1 MHSYASGLLHLGTK
15 LMSFQK
21 HTKEIYE
28 TTRFNIQ
35 KDLWELI
42 YPKHFVNTLLIH
54 HQGFN
59 RKNEILY
66 MAIIMRHGLASSLL
80 KDSCIDNP
88 SALLDKWEYYL
99 TTLNE
104 SEKSLKPTETI
115 VISDIFKPFKN
126 NADTKIIPRFILI
139 EGAPGMGKTT
149 LCKEIAYQWS
159 KKNLLKDSEF
169 LFIIYLRDIDPAV
182 SRRIKHLKDLV
193 HYMYS
198 FDDGATELS
207 EQCGKILNERE
218 SGDITIIFDGYDEF
232 DHSSDSLISK
242 ILSRKVLPK
251 CRIIV
256 TSRPSASYR
265 LHRIADVRIEVLGFN
280 DESKIEYIEQELK
293 NKPNKIKK
301 LQSYLKNN
309 PSLNSLCYMP
319 MMLTIL
325 LYVFK
330 ENEELPNNLTELYS
344 NFVALM
350 ISHHLQKQEKSQKTF
365 VSLQELPPEY
375 NNLVCRLSE
384 LAFLTLCNNQKVFSM
399 EDIKKLCPNLTLTST
414 DLESLGIINLVKY
427 FSSDKGKIDVFT
439 FLHLSIHEY
448 LAAYYVSSIN
458 QDLQLRYLEST
469 FLNQMYQETWNM
481 FTAMNH
487 NSWLLFQDYS
497 IYCCNKY
504 HQDLSNWISDVKSLS
519 FLKCFME
526 FYNIIN
532 AKSKSSNVDVVQ
544 FLFCNRNVKI
554 NQKHIYLSFC
564 SRESGY
570 QIEIKLFVI
579 DEASKVLHWFKLF
592 QMMSVIA
599 KFSLVFSVDQL
610 IILDRAN
617 EQQIFYCFQRKILIT
632 QICLANC
639 HISKG
644 IIDAMNFPILQGF
657 QIVDC
662 TFEHSVLLKLASYLS
677 NIFTL
682 SAIAIQNKKLS
693 ADQVSVLFSNVL
705 SIKNIKL
712 LDLSSNDL
720 HNDIIKMA
728 TALKLTKTLE
738 VLNLTKNNIP
748 HNAAAAIATIISSN
762 TLLREF
768 RIGENKLRSSIILIL
783 ENLCK
788 ISSLQILELNDNEIP
803 EDAGEAISS
812 VILSNRKLERLVLD
826 NNNIGK
832 GLLHVAKALQKLDSL
847 QVLGLSNNDMPK
859 EVSNELALAIER
871 NQSLKILQINDNNL
885 ESSSNNILEALCKL
899 SSLHS
904 LELQSNQL
912 YPDTGQ
918 CLSFVISKNVQLNQ
932 LLLHNNNIGKG
943 MFHIAKALQQLNT
956 VQILNLSNTN
966 MPKET
971 CHDLALAIKCNQCL
985 HTFKLCNNNLHSSV
999 SIILKALSKLSSL
1012 KELDLKATQIS
1023 EDTGEYLSDIILNN
1037 ADLVCLNLNNNNI
1050 GKGMFQIAKALQQLG
1065 SLETLALGNTNMPRE
1080 IFDDLA
1086 LAIECNPCLN
1096 NLQLNDNNLQSSA
1109 INILLQALSKISTL
1123 KVLSLQ
1129 SNQLSEYA
1137 GEYISAVILK
1147 NDGLC
1152 ELNLNY
1158 NNIGKGVFHIAKVL
1172 QKCTSLTN
1180 LGLGNNNFPAEVC
1193 HELSLAIQSN
1203 QNLVSLGLF
1212 CNNLKLNVLQSM
1224 TKVSNLKCLSL
1235 QNTQLFQQTGLWLSS
1250 IILQNTGLIHLD
1262 LSDNHLGDGA
1272 LHVIKAIQC
1281 LTQLKILNL
1290 SNIKLTLSKKISEDC
1305 GKALLCGLMNNTNL
1319 ENVNLSNNNIG
1330 TIAIQVAKGLQHI
1343 SSLKL
1348 LNLSNCNL
1356 PKEICEELVHVITS
1370 NIHVEELLLSNNYD
1384 WCSSTTIIFLQAL
1397 SKISTLKVLYL
1408 QSDQLTEETG
1418 EYLASILFNNPN
1430 LKQIILNDN
1439 NIGKGMF
1446 KIAKALQQLG
1456 SLETLAL
1463 GNTNMPNGI
1472 CDDLALAIES
1482 NPCLNNLQLN
1492 DNNLQSS
1499 SITILL
1505 QALSKISTLK
1515 VLDLQSNQLNEHAG
1529 AYISSVILKNDGLC
1543 KLELD
1548 LNNIGKG
1555 ILYIAKA
1562 LQKCTSLTFLGLGNN
1577 NFPAEVCHELSLA
1590 IQSNKNL
1597 VSLGLFCNNLKLNVL
1612 QSMTKVSNLKVLSLQ
1627 NTQLFQQTGLWL
1639 SSIILQNTG
1648 LIYLDLSDNHLGD
1661 GALHIIKA
1669 IQCLTQLETLN
1680 LSNINLTLSK
1690 KISED
1695 CGKALLCGLMKNTNL
1710 KNVNLSN
1717 NNIGTIAIQVAK
1729 GLQHISSLKFL
1740 NLSNCNLPKEIC
1752 DELAYVITSNIHVE
1766 ELLLSN
1772 NYDWCSSTTIT
1783 FLQAL
1788 SKISTLKVLD
1798 LQGNQLTEETGEHLA
1813 SILFNNSNLQQINL
1827 NDNNIDKGMFHIGK
1841 ALQQL
1846 GSLETLALGNT
1857 NMPNELCYDL
1867 ALAIECNPCLNNLHL
1882 NDNNLQSSVINIIL
1896 RALSKVS
1903 TLKVLNL
1910 QSNQLEEN
1918 IADCLSTV
1926 LLNNTRLE
1934 QLLLYDNN
1942 IGKGT
1947 LHIAKAL
1954 QQLNS
1959 LKVLTLGNTSISKE
1973 VSNELALA
1981 IKQNH
1986 CFESLCL
1993 INCDLRTSVI
2003 IILDALTKIT
2013 SLKELNV
2020 QGNHMNEEV
2029 GKFIASAIYH
2039 NSGLRHLRISY
2050 NNINKGMICIVKAL
2064 QQSLNLQELYLSNT
2078 NIPLELCNELAKA
2091 IKCNEHLEG
2100 LYLDGNNFRNSVIFI
2115 LLSMYFFPS
2124 NIKTFDFFGTT
2135 ISEMACICLAA
2146 IIKNN
2151 NKLEWLSINLPME
2164 SLRIINALQNLST
2177 LKTLVFDSASI
2188 SNVTE
2193 VQLAS
2198 VIIKNKSL
2206 RFLSL
2211 SNVNLSQHI
2220 IPQAIAAISNLT
2232 QLCLEEALLLEE
2244 ISEDLALA
2252 ISRNASLEKL
2262 IISDNM
2268 LQNGLIKVANE
2279 CNKLNNIKVLQL
2291 AHNCII
2297 PSKAVEL
2304 TSIITQNTSLEG
2316 VLLGGITLNAAECFH
2331 FNINAVLNKREM
2343 TTCNTTDSVISDH
2356 CTFLEVVYLEMLRK
2370 QIDNDKKCFS
2380 NHPLCL
2386 NAKNFVFVQKL
2397 WRYFQ
2402 CRDDINQLRTC
2413 AFQQIVAL
2421 DAKKMISSLH
2431 ILEKVKSIDL
2441 ENNNVDEDASLE
2453 LATALYSNNVLEQ
2466 LWLRGNKLNTAGAL
2480 YILNSL
2486 KYLTTLQALDLSYNN
2501 IGSESADGIAA
2512 VIDNNPL
2519 MNQLWLDGNDL
2530 YSTGTIVICNAL
2542 KKIRTLSILSL
2553 CNNGITDDAADELF
2567 AVITHNVLLEDLL
2580 FSNNQLQYTGI
2591 TIIAESLNKLIKL
2604 RKLDLFNNNISRQGA
2619 TSLAVVLQNSTCLQD
2634 LFLSGNNL
2642 ETSGALEICNAL
2654 SHINSLHVL
2663 TLSNNN
2669 ISDEVTSQLIEVL
2682 NNNHLYALL
2691 IGGNGLECGALKIAQ
2706 VIENDN
2712 IAMQLLDFSN
2722 NNISEQDKE
2731 KIKVVFSKRE
2741 NFQFYM

>member
-1 MHSYASGLLHLGTK
+1 MHSYASGLLHLGTE
-15 LMSFQK
+15 LTLFQK

-35 KDLWELI
+35 KELWELI

-88 SALLDKWEYYL
+88 SALLDKWEYIL
-99 TTLNE
+99 RTLNE
-104 SEKSLKPTETI
+104 SEESLKPTKTI

-126 NADTKIIPRFILI
+126 NADTKIIPRFILL

-169 LFIIYLRDIDPAV
+169 LFVIYLRDIDPAV

-207 EQCGKILNERE
+207 KQCGKILNERE
-218 SGDITIIFDGYDEF
+218 SGNITIIFDGYDEF
-232 DHSSDSLISK
+232 DHSSDSLICK
-242 ILSRKVLPK
+242 ILNRKVLPQ

-265 LHRIADVRIEVLGFN
+265 LHRIADVRIEVSGFT

-330 ENEELPNNLTELYS
+330 EKEKLPNNLTELYS

-384 LAFLTLCNNQKVFSM
+384 LAFLTLRDNQKVFSM
-399 EDIKKLCPNLTLTST
+399 EDIQKLCPNLTLTST

-427 FSSDKGKIDVFT
+427 FSSDKGKINIFT

-448 LAAYYVSSIN
+448 LAAYYVSYYN
-458 QDLQLRYLEST
+458 DQDLQLHYLEST
-469 FLNQMYQETWNM
+469 FLNQMYQGTWNM

-487 NSWLLFQDYS
+487 NSWLLFRDYS
-497 IYCCNKY
+497 IYCSNKY

-519 FLKCFME
+519 FLKCFMK

-532 AKSKSSNVDVVQ
+532 AKSTSSNVNVVQ

-554 NQKHIYLSFC
+554 NRKHIYLSFC

-599 KFSLVFSVDQL
+599 KFSLIFSVDQL

-632 QICLANC
+632 QIRLVNS

-644 IIDAMNFPILQGF
+644 IIDAMNFPILRYLLCF
-657 QIVDC
+657 QIVNC
-662 TFEHSVLLKLASYLS
+662 TFEHGVLMKLASYLS

-682 SAIAIQNKKLS
+682 PVIAIQNNKLS
-693 ADQVSVLFSNVL
+693 ADQVSILFSNVL
-705 SIKNIKL
+705 SIKNVKD
-712 LDLSSNDL
+712 LDLSCSHL
-720 HNDIIKMA
+720 HKGIIKVA
-728 TALKLTKTLE
+728 TALKLTRTLE

-762 TLLREF
+762 TSLREF

-812 VILSNRKLERLVLD
+812 VILSNRKLERLFLD

-847 QVLGLSNNDMPK
+847 QVLGLSNNNMPK

-999 SIILKALSKLSSL
+999 IVILKALSKLSSL

-1037 ADLVCLNLNNNNI
+1037 ADLVCLNLNDNNI
-1050 GKGMFQIAKALQQLG
+1050 GKGMFKIAKALQQLG
-1065 SLETLALGNTNMPRE
+1065 SLEALALGNTNMPNG
-1080 IFDDLA
+1080 ICDDLA

-1123 KVLSLQ
+1123 KVLNLQ
-1129 SNQLSEYA
+1129 SNQLNEHA
-1137 GEYISAVILK
+1137 GAYISSVILK

-1158 NNIGKGVFHIAKVL
+1158 NNIGKGVFHIAKAL

-1203 QNLVSLGLF
+1203 QNLVSLRLF

-1235 QNTQLFQQTGLWLSS
+1235 QNTQLFQQTGLCLSS

-1272 LHVIKAIQC
+1272 LHVIQAMQC

-1290 SNIKLTLSKKISEDC
+1290 SNIKLTLSKKTSEDL

-1319 ENVNLSNNNIG
+1319 VNVNLSNNNIG

-1356 PKEICEELVHVITS
+1356 PKEICNELAHVIAS

-1384 WCSSTTIIFLQAL
+1384 WCSSTIIIFLQAL
-1397 SKISTLKVLYL
+1397 SKISTLKVLDL
-1408 QSDQLTEETG
+1408 QGNQITEEAG
-1418 EYLASILFNNPN
+1418 EHLASILFNNPN
-1430 LKQIILNDN
+1430 LEQIILNDN
-1439 NIGKGMF
+1439 NISKGMF
-1446 KIAKALQQLG
+1446 
-1456 SLETLAL
+1456 
-1463 GNTNMPNGI
+1463 
-1472 CDDLALAIES
+1472 
-1482 NPCLNNLQLN
+1482 
-1492 DNNLQSS
+1492 
-1499 SITILL
+1499 
-1505 QALSKISTLK
+1505 
-1515 VLDLQSNQLNEHAG
+1515 
-1529 AYISSVILKNDGLC
+1529 
-1543 KLELD
+1543 
-1548 LNNIGKG
+1548 
-1555 ILYIAKA
+1555 YIAKA
-1562 LQKCTSLTFLGLGNN
+1562 LQKCSSLTFLGLGNN

-1590 IQSNKNL
+1590 IQSNQHL
-1597 VSLGLFCNNLKLNVL
+1597 VSLVLFSNNLKLNVL
-1612 QSMTKVSNLKVLSLQ
+1612 QSMTKISNLKVLSLK
-1627 NTQLFQQTGLWL
+1627 NTQLFQQAGVYL

-1648 LIYLDLSDNHLGD
+1648 LICLDLSDNHLGS
-1661 GALHIIKA
+1661 GALHVIQA
-1669 IQCLTQLETLN
+1669 MQCLTQLKILN
-1680 LSNINLTLSK
+1680 LSNIKLTLSK
-1690 KISED
+1690 KLSED
-1695 CGKALLCGLMKNTNL
+1695 LGKALLCGLMNNTNL
-1710 KNVNLSN
+1710 ENVNLSN
-1717 NNIGTIAIQVAK
+1717 NNIGPIAIQVAK
-1729 GLQHISSLKFL
+1729 GLQHISSLKSL
-1740 NLSNCNLPKEIC
+1740 NLRNCNLPKEIC
-1752 DELAYVITSNIHVE
+1752 DELAYVITSNKYVE

-1772 NYDWCSSTTIT
+1772 TSSTTIT

-1788 SKISTLKVLD
+1788 SKTSTLKVLD
-1798 LQGNQLTEETGEHLA
+1798 LQGNKLTEEAGEHLA
-1813 SILFNNSNLQQINL
+1813 SILFNNPNLKHIYL
-1827 NDNNIDKGMFHIGK
+1827 NDNNIGKGMFQIAK
-1841 ALQQL
+1841 ALQQHS
-1846 GSLETLALGNT
+1846 SLEILALGST
-1857 NMPNELCYDL
+1857 NMSREVCDDL

-1882 NDNNLQSSVINIIL
+1882 NDNNLQSSSINIIL

-1903 TLKVLNL
+1903 TLRVLNL
-1910 QSNQLEEN
+1910 QSNQLKEN
-1918 IADCLSTV
+1918 AVDYLSTA

-1934 QLLLYDNN
+1934 QLLLHDNN

-1986 CFESLCL
+1986 CFETLNL
-1993 INCDLRTSVI
+1993 ISCDLQTSAI

-2013 SLKELNV
+2013 SLKMLNL

-2039 NSGLRHLRISY
+2039 NSGLRHLCISY
-2050 NNINKGMICIVKAL
+2050 NNINKGMTCIVKAL

-2091 IKCNEHLEG
+2091 IKCNEHLEI
-2100 LYLDGNNFRNSVIFI
+2100 LCLDGNNFRNSVIFI
-2115 LLSMYFFPS
+2115 LLSIS

-2135 ISEMACICLAA
+2135 VSEMASICLAA
-2146 IIKNN
+2146 IIKKS
-2151 NKLEWLSINLPME
+2151 NKLERLSINLPME
-2164 SLRIINALQNLST
+2164 PLRIINALQNLST

-2206 RFLSL
+2206 GFLSL
-2211 SNVNLSQHI
+2211 SNVNLSKHI
-2220 IPQAIAAISNLT
+2220 IPQAIAAISNLI

-2252 ISRNASLEKL
+2252 ISRNVSLEKL
-2262 IISDNM
+2262 IIQDNM

-2279 CNKLNNIKVLQL
+2279 CNKLSNMKVLQL
-2291 AHNCII
+2291 AHNCIN

-2304 TSIITQNTSLEG
+2304 TLIITQNTSLEG

-2343 TTCNTTDSVISDH
+2343 TTCNTTNPVISNH

-2380 NHPLCL
+2380 IHPICV

-2402 CRDDINQLRTC
+2402 CCDNINQLRTC
-2413 AFQQIVAL
+2413 AFRQIVAL

-2431 ILEKVKSIDL
+2431 ILVKVKIIDL

-2480 YILNSL
+2480 HILNSL
-2486 KYLTTLQALDLSYNN
+2486 KYLTTLQVLDLSYNN
-2501 IGSESADGIAA
+2501 IGRESADGIAA

-2553 CNNGITDDAADELF
+2553 CNNGVTDDAADEVS

-2580 FSNNQLQYTGI
+2580 LSNNQLQYTGI
-2591 TIIAESLNKLIKL
+2591 TIIAESLSKLIKL

-2619 TSLAVVLQNSTCLQD
+2619 SSLAIVLQNSTSLQD
-2634 LFLSGNNL
+2634 LFLSGNYL

-2669 ISDEVTSQLIEVL
+2669 ISDEVTSHLIEVL

>member
-1 MHSYASGLLHLGTK
+1 MCFKQCFTKLQIIVSILCLTSCLLSFIYSYAISLLRLGTELLK
-15 LMSFQK
+15 FQK
-21 HTKEIYE
+21 YAKKIYK

-35 KDLWELI
+35 KDLWELM

-54 HQGFN
+54 HIGSN
-59 RKNEILY
+59 RENEILY
-66 MAIIMRHGLASSLL
+66 MATVMRHGLATSLL
-80 KDSCIDNP
+80 KESCIDNP
-88 SALLDKWEYYL
+88 NALLDKWEYL
-99 TTLNE
+99 ITLKE
-104 SEKSLKPTETI
+104 SEKSLKSTKTN
-115 VISDIFKPFKN
+115 VISDIFQPFKN
-126 NADTKIIPRFILI
+126 DGGATIVPKFILI

-149 LCKEIAYQWS
+149 MCKEIAYQWS
-159 KKNLLKDSEF
+159 INSLLKDSGL
-169 LFIIYLRDIDPAV
+169 LFVIYLRDPAV

-193 HYMYS
+193 HYIYS
-198 FDDGATELS
+198 FDDGAIELS
-207 EQCGKILNERE
+207 KLCGKILNERE
-218 SGDITIIFDGYDEF
+218 SGDLTIVLDGYDEF
-232 DHSSDSLISK
+232 DLSDDSLIVK
-242 ILSRKVLPK
+242 ILNREVLPQ

-265 LHRIADVRIEVLGFN
+265 LHSIADVRIEVSGFT
-280 DESKIEYIEQELK
+280 DERKIEYIEQELK
-293 NKPNKIKK
+293 NQPDKINE

-330 ENEELPNNLTELYS
+330 EKGCLPHNPTELYS
-344 NFVALM
+344 KFVALI
-350 ISHHLQKQEKSQKTF
+350 ISHHLQKKEKSQETF
-365 VSLQELPPEY
+365 VSLQSLPDKY
-375 NNLVCRLSE
+375 NKLLLSLSK
-384 LAFLTLCNNQKVFSM
+384 LAYFTLHNNQKVFSM
-399 EDIKKLCPNLTLTST
+399 EDVQKLCPNLALTST
-414 DLESLGIINLVKY
+414 DLGSLGIINLVQY
-427 FSSDKGKIDVFT
+427 FSSDKGKVDVFT

-448 LAAYYVSSIN
+448 LAAYYVSSID
-458 QDLQLRYLEST
+458 QDLQLCSLEST
-469 FLNQMYQETWNM
+469 FTNAMYQETWNM

-487 NSWLLFQDYS
+487 DSWLLFQNYS
-497 IYCCNKY
+497 IHCNNKY
-504 HQDLSNWISDVKSLS
+504 HQDLSNWISDVKSSS
-519 FLKCFME
+519 FLKCFIKL
-526 FYNIIN
+526 YNIMN
-532 AKSKSSNVDVVQ
+532 AKSTSSNVVQ
-544 FLFCNRNVKI
+544 FLFYNRNVKI

-564 SRESGY
+564 SRESGH

-579 DEASKVLHWFKLF
+579 DEVLEDWFELF
-592 QMMSVIA
+592 QMISVIA
-599 KFSLVFSVDQL
+599 NFSLEFSVDQL
-610 IILDRAN
+610 ILLDRAN
-617 EQQIFYCFQRKILIT
+617 KRQIFYCFQRKTLIT
-632 QICLANC
+632 HICLANC

-644 IIDAMNFPILQGF
+644 IIDAMNFPILQYL
-657 QIVDC
+657 QIVNC
-662 TFEHSVLLKLASYLS
+662 TFEHGVLVKLANYLS

-682 SAIAIQNKKLS
+682 SVITIQNNKLS
-693 ADQVSVLFSNVL
+693 AD
-705 SIKNIKL
+705 
-712 LDLSSNDL
+712 
-720 HNDIIKMA
+720 
-728 TALKLTKTLE
+728 
-738 VLNLTKNNIP
+738 
-748 HNAAAAIATIISSN
+748 
-762 TLLREF
+762 
-768 RIGENKLRSSIILIL
+768 
-783 ENLCK
+783 
-788 ISSLQILELNDNEIP
+788 
-803 EDAGEAISS
+803 
-812 VILSNRKLERLVLD
+812 
-826 NNNIGK
+826 
-832 GLLHVAKALQKLDSL
+832 
-847 QVLGLSNNDMPK
+847 
-859 EVSNELALAIER
+859 
-871 NQSLKILQINDNNL
+871 
-885 ESSSNNILEALCKL
+885 
-899 SSLHS
+899 
-904 LELQSNQL
+904 
-912 YPDTGQ
+912 
-918 CLSFVISKNVQLNQ
+918 
-932 LLLHNNNIGKG
+932 
-943 MFHIAKALQQLNT
+943 
-956 VQILNLSNTN
+956 
-966 MPKET
+966 
-971 CHDLALAIKCNQCL
+971 
-985 HTFKLCNNNLHSSV
+985 NNLHSSAIV
-999 SIILKALSKLSSL
+999 ILKALSKLSSL
-1012 KELDLKATQIS
+1012 KELDLQATQLS
-1023 EDTGEYLSDIILNN
+1023 DDTGEYLSDIILNN
-1037 ADLVCLNLNNNNI
+1037 ANLVCLILNDNHL
-1050 GKGMFQIAKALQQLG
+1050 GKGMFQIVKALQQLG
-1065 SLETLALGNTNMPRE
+1065 SLETLALGNTNMPNG
-1080 IFDDLA
+1080 ICDDLA
-1086 LAIECNPCLN
+1086 LAIRCNPCLSNLNLNNN
-1096 NLQLNDNNLQSSA
+1096 NLRSSSVT
-1109 INILLQALSKISTL
+1109 ILLQALSKISTL
-1123 KVLSLQ
+1123 KVLNLQ
-1129 SNQLSEYA
+1129 SNQLSEHA

-1152 ELNLNY
+1152 ELNLDC
-1158 NNIGKGVFHIAKVL
+1158 NNIGKGVFHIAKAL
-1172 QKCTSLTN
+1172 QKCTSLTL

-1203 QNLVSLGLF
+1203 QNLVSLRLF

-1235 QNTQLFQQTGLWLSS
+1235 QNTQLFQQTGLCLSS

-1272 LHVIKAIQC
+1272 LHVIQAMQC

-1290 SNIKLTLSKKISEDC
+1290 SNIKLTLSKKTSEDL

-1319 ENVNLSNNNIG
+1319 VNVNLSNNNIG

-1356 PKEICEELVHVITS
+1356 PKEICNELAHVIAS

-1384 WCSSTTIIFLQAL
+1384 WCSSTIIIFLQAL
-1397 SKISTLKVLYL
+1397 SKISTLKVLDL
-1408 QSDQLTEETG
+1408 QGNQITEEAG
-1418 EYLASILFNNPN
+1418 EHLASILFNNPN
-1430 LKQIILNDN
+1430 LEQIILNDN
-1439 NIGKGMF
+1439 NISKGMF
-1446 KIAKALQQLG
+1446 
-1456 SLETLAL
+1456 
-1463 GNTNMPNGI
+1463 
-1472 CDDLALAIES
+1472 
-1482 NPCLNNLQLN
+1482 
-1492 DNNLQSS
+1492 
-1499 SITILL
+1499 
-1505 QALSKISTLK
+1505 
-1515 VLDLQSNQLNEHAG
+1515 
-1529 AYISSVILKNDGLC
+1529 
-1543 KLELD
+1543 
-1548 LNNIGKG
+1548 
-1555 ILYIAKA
+1555 YIAKA
-1562 LQKCTSLTFLGLGNN
+1562 LQKCTSLTFLDLGNN

-1590 IQSNKNL
+1590 IQSNQHL
-1597 VSLGLFCNNLKLNVL
+1597 VSLALFSNNLKLNIL
-1612 QSMTKVSNLKVLSLQ
+1612 QSMTKISNLKVLSLK
-1627 NTQLFQQTGLWL
+1627 NTQLFQQAGEYL

-1648 LIYLDLSDNHLGD
+1648 LICLDLSDNHLGS
-1661 GALHIIKA
+1661 GALHVIQA
-1669 IQCLTQLETLN
+1669 MQCLTQLKILN
-1680 LSNINLTLSK
+1680 LSNIKLTLSK
-1690 KISED
+1690 KLSED
-1695 CGKALLCGLMKNTNL
+1695 CGKALLCGLMNNTNL
-1710 KNVNLSN
+1710 ENVNLSN
-1717 NNIGTIAIQVAK
+1717 NNIGPIAIQVAK
-1729 GLQHISSLKFL
+1729 GLQHISSLKSL
-1740 NLSNCNLPKEIC
+1740 NLRNCNLPKEIC
-1752 DELAYVITSNIHVE
+1752 DELAYVITSNKYVE

-1772 NYDWCSSTTIT
+1772 TSSTTIT

-1788 SKISTLKVLD
+1788 SKTSTLKVLD
-1798 LQGNQLTEETGEHLA
+1798 LQGNKLTEEAGEHLA
-1813 SILFNNSNLQQINL
+1813 SILFNNPNLKHIYL
-1827 NDNNIDKGMFHIGK
+1827 NDNNIGKGMFQIAK
-1841 ALQQL
+1841 ALQQHS
-1846 GSLETLALGNT
+1846 SLEILALGST
-1857 NMPNELCYDL
+1857 NMSREVCDDL

-1882 NDNNLQSSVINIIL
+1882 NDNNLQSSSINIIL

-1903 TLKVLNL
+1903 TLRVLNL
-1910 QSNQLEEN
+1910 QSNQLKEN
-1918 IADCLSTV
+1918 AVDYLSTA

-1934 QLLLYDNN
+1934 QLLLHDNN

-1986 CFESLCL
+1986 CFETLNL
-1993 INCDLRTSVI
+1993 ISCDLQTSAI

-2013 SLKELNV
+2013 SLKMLNL

-2039 NSGLRHLRISY
+2039 NSGLRHLCISY
-2050 NNINKGMICIVKAL
+2050 NNINKGMTCIVKAL

-2091 IKCNEHLEG
+2091 IKCNEHLEI
-2100 LYLDGNNFRNSVIFI
+2100 LCLDGNNFRNSVIFI
-2115 LLSMYFFPS
+2115 LLLIS

-2135 ISEMACICLAA
+2135 VSEMASICLAA
-2146 IIKNN
+2146 IIKKS
-2151 NKLEWLSINLPME
+2151 NKLERLSINLPME
-2164 SLRIINALQNLST
+2164 PLRIINALQNLST

-2206 RFLSL
+2206 GFLSL
-2211 SNVNLSQHI
+2211 SNVNLSKHI

-2252 ISRNASLEKL
+2252 ISRNVSLEKL
-2262 IISDNM
+2262 IIQDNM

-2279 CNKLNNIKVLQL
+2279 CNKLSNIKVLQL

-2343 TTCNTTDSVISDH
+2343 TTCNTTNPVISNQ

-2370 QIDNDKKCFS
+2370 QIDNDRKCFS
-2380 NHPLCL
+2380 IHPICL

-2402 CRDDINQLRTC
+2402 CCDNINQLRTC

-2441 ENNNVDEDASLE
+2441 ENNNVDEDASLK

-2480 YILNSL
+2480 YTLNSL

-2530 YSTGTIVICNAL
+2530 YSTGIIVICNAL

-2553 CNNGITDDAADELF
+2553 CNNGITNDAADELF

-2580 FSNNQLQYTGI
+2580 LSNNQLEYTGI
-2591 TIIAESLNKLIKL
+2591 TIIAESLSKLIKL

-2619 TSLAVVLQNSTCLQD
+2619 SSLAVVLQNSTSLQD

-2642 ETSGALEICNAL
+2642 ETSGALKLCNAL

-2706 VIENDN
+2706 VIENNN

-2722 NNISEQDKE
+2722 NNISEHDKE
-2731 KIKVVFSKRE
+2731 KIEVVFSKRK
-2741 NFQFYM
+2741 NFKFYV